1 MRVAVLT
8 AGSRGD
14 VAPYTGLGHAL
25 LQAGH
30 EVTLVTHARFA
41 PLARAAG
48 LGFHALPVD
57 PRAVLES
64 SAGRGLHRSATGAGK
79 LARLV
84 ALARSS
90 VMDLADALVEP
101 AEHADVLL
109 LSAVLAPLGHVLAEG
124 LGLHTLG
131 VYLQPLAPT
140 GEFVAPVTGTRSWG
154 PVGNRVSG
162 RLVNAGVDAIFIEAA
177 RMLRTRLGL
186 ARAGVRAT
194 RRAREQQGWPVL
206 HGFSP
211 LVVPR
216 PRDWR
221 PGLEICGYW
230 WPHDPPLAAPLT
242 PLTPPDGTPDAS
254 PDGPPA
260 AELPSALRDF
270 LAAGPPPVFVGLG
283 SATVPDPDRTSA
295 VIVSALRAAGL
306 RGLVQRGWAG
316 LHAEGDDM
324 LTVDELPHSRVFPH
338 TAAVIHHAGAGT
350 TAAVLRAGVPSVPV
364 PIQFDA
370 AFWARRLTALGVAPD
385 AVPLRHLTADTLAT
399 ALRRATQS
407 STHRDRARQLGTL
420 IRAEDGTVAVRA
432 HLDRLA

>member
-25 LQAGH
+25 LRAGH

-41 PLARAAG
+41 PLASAAG
-48 LGFHALPVD
+48 LGFHPLPVD

-90 VMDLADALVEP
+90 VMDLAEALVEP
-101 AEHADVLL
+101 AQHADVLL

-124 LGLHTLG
+124 IGLHTLG

-140 GEFVAPVTGTRSWG
+140 GEFVAPVTGTHSWG

-162 RLVNAGVDAIFIEAA
+162 RLVNAGVDAIFVEAA

-186 ARAGVRAT
+186 PRAGVRAT

-230 WPHDPPLAAPLT
+230 WPYDPADDQPHRPGDR
-242 PLTPPDGTPDAS
+242 PDV
-254 PDGPPA
+254 
-260 AELPSALRDF
+260 ELPTELRDF
-270 LAAGPPPVFVGLG
+270 LASGPPPVFVGLG

-295 VIVSALRAAGL
+295 LIVAALRAAGL

-338 TAAVIHHAGAGT
+338 TAAVVHHAGAGT
-350 TAAVLRAGVPSVPV
+350 TAAVLRAGVPSVPLPV
-364 PIQFDA
+364 QFDA
-370 AFWARRLTALGVAPD
+370 AFWARRLTTLGVAPD
-385 AVPLRHLTADTLAT
+385 AVPLRRLTVDALAV
-399 ALRRATQS
+399 ALRRATR
-407 STHRDRARQLGTL
+407 TGLHRDRARQLGAL
-420 IRAEDGTVAVRA
+420 IRAEDGTIGVLA